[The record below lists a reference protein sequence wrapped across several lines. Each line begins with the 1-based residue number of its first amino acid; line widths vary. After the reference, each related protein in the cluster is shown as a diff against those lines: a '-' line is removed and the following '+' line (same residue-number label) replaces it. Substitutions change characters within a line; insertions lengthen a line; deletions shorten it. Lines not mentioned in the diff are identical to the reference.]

1 MSRPS
6 IELIR
11 ENVKQNSY
19 SELRWAEDDEPV
31 ILDLFTASAMVQVYD
46 ALKPENQTKF
56 AAAISR
62 SEASFFKVHSMVL
75 KCLK

>member
-6 IELIR
+6 IEQIR

-19 SELRWAEDDEPV
+19 TELVWNEGDKPI

-46 ALKPENQTKF
+46 ALKPENKTKF
-56 AAAISR
+56 AAAISN
-62 SEASFFKVHSMVL
+62 SESSFLKAHSMVL

>member
-1 MSRPS
+1 MIPPT
-6 IELIR
+6 IDFIR
-11 ENVKQNSY
+11 NNVKQNSY

-62 SEASFFKVHSMVL
+62 SEASFFKAHSMVL

>member
-1 MSRPS
+1 MSKPS

-19 SELRWAEDDEPV
+19 TVLVWNEGDKPV
-31 ILDLFTASAMVQVYD
+31 ILDLFTASAMVQAYD

-62 SEASFFKVHSMVL
+62 SEASFFKAHSMVL